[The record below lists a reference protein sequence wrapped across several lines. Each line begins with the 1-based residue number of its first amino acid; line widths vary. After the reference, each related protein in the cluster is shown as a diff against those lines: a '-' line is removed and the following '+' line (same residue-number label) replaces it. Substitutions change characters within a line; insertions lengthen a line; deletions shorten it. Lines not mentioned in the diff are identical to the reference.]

1 MRQVASN
8 TPQENLELAFSTA
21 EQHLNVTRL
30 LDPEGMVISCSDE
43 SRPSCWFKIGNKVL
57 GIPSSHHIG
66 SSLFSV
72 P

>member
-30 LDPEGMVISCSDE
+30 LDPEGMVISCSGE
-43 SRPSCWFKIGNKVL
+43 SRPRCWLNIVL
-57 GIPSSHHIG
+57 GILASHHFD